1 MIAMARMITKSDSP
15 ERDRFAEIARM
26 CEAALLRSAM
36 RLCRGGQDCAQEL
49 VQEAL
54 VRGYEAFRSGKFRE
68 GYSPQA
74 WLLRIL
80 TNNFINGYRR
90 MARWDAGIDVE
101 TLTAGG
107 EVGPPATH
115 AHAADIPGASLLEE
129 TLDEPLERALKALPD
144 GLRSVVLLV
153 DVDELSYEEAA
164 ARLKIPVGTV
174 RSRLSRARYSLQ
186 QTLKDYGRER
196 RLI

>member
-1 MIAMARMITKSDSP
+1 MIAMTKMMRERP
-15 ERDRFAEIARM
+15 ERDRFAEIARL

-36 RLCRGGQDCAQEL
+36 RLCRGGHDCAQEL

-54 VRGYEAFRSGKFRE
+54 VRGYEAFKSGKFRE

-80 TNNFINGYRR
+80 TNHFINGYRR

-107 EVGPPATH
+107 EIGPPQTH
-115 AHAADIPGASLLEE
+115 ARAAEMPQAALLDG
-129 TLDEPLERALKALPD
+129 TLDEPLEKALKSLPD

-153 DVDELSYEEAA
+153 DVEDLSYEEAA
-164 ARLKIPVGTV
+164 TRLKIPVGTV

-186 QTLKDYGRER
+186 GMLKDYARER
-196 RLI
+196 RLL